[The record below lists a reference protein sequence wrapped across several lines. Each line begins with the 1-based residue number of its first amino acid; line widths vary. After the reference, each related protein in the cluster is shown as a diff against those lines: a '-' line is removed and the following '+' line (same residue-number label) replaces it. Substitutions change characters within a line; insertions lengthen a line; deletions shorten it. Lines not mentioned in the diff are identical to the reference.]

1 MGLLTCD
8 KCLCGWF
15 LTMSIFETIYFVV
28 MALIGQFCADLKAYH
43 WYGPY
48 IWWSFGIFFV
58 TWNVGETICVW
69 KDKWQRIWFGLQCMK
84 TLVAVALLGYFI
96 NLFHSLSDKEFHDRV
111 VKTYFGDITG

>member
-111 VKTYFGDITG
+111 VKTYFGDITE